1 MAKFF
6 SQSAIFFLRFFAVC
20 CFFVRMDSQ
29 VAQNGGLGAVAEGLP
44 MWAEGLP
51 GEVVSAVLDEAARLG
66 VTPAEL
72 VASWVVEA
80 AQELVASERPEG
92 GAR

>member
-1 MAKFF
+1 
-6 SQSAIFFLRFFAVC
+6 
-20 CFFVRMDSQ
+20 MDSQ
-29 VAQNGGLGAVAEGLP
+29 VAQNGVLGGVAEGLP

-51 GEVVSAVLDEAARLG
+51 GEVVEAVLDEAERLG

-80 AQELVASERPEG
+80 AQAAVARGRLEG